1 MSREYPRKLRVAAEL
16 QRVANELLAHEIHD
30 PRLAGVRISA
40 VELSGDLSIARLY
53 FNALDPDEDPG
64 PIETA
69 FDHASGF
76 FRSRLGRAVR
86 LRRVPELS
94 FIQDL
99 GPRRGFELTHLID
112 EVVEDE
118 QDLEH
123 DEKAEEQQS

>member
-16 QRVANELLAHEIHD
+16 QRVANELLAHDIND

-53 FNALDPDEDPG
+53 FNTLDPDDDPE

-69 FDHASGF
+69 FERASGF
-76 FRSRLGRAVR
+76 FRSRLGRAVQ

-112 EVVEDE
+112 ELVEDE
-118 QDLEH
+118 QTVE
-123 DEKAEEQQS
+123 DEDAAEEQ

>member
-40 VELSGDLSIARLY
+40 VELSGDLSVARLF
-53 FNALDPDEDPG
+53 FNTLDPDDDPA

-69 FDHASGF
+69 FDRASGF
-76 FRSRLGRAVR
+76 FRARLGRAVR
-86 LRRVPELS
+86 LRRVPALS

-99 GPRRGFELTHLID
+99 GPRRGLELTTLID
-112 EVVEDE
+112 DVVEDGQNVEDDESAKE
-118 QDLEH
+118 Q
-123 DEKAEEQQS
+123 

>member
-16 QRVANELLAHEIHD
+16 QRVANELLTHDIND

-40 VELSGDLSIARLY
+40 VELSGDLSMARLY
-53 FNALDPDEDPG
+53 FNTLDPDDDPG
-64 PIETA
+64 PIEMA
-69 FDHASGF
+69 FKRASGF

-94 FIQDL
+94 FVQDI
-99 GPRRGFELTHLID
+99 GPRRGFALTHLID

-118 QDLEH
+118 QSVDD
-123 DEKAEEQQS
+123 DERDSD

>member
-16 QRVANELLAHEIHD
+16 QRVANELLMHDIND

-40 VELSGDLSIARLY
+40 VELSGDLSMARLY
-53 FNALDPDEDPG
+53 FNTLDPDDDPE

-69 FDHASGF
+69 FSRASGF

-94 FIQDL
+94 FVQDI

-118 QDLEH
+118 QSVDD
-123 DEKAEEQQS
+123 DERASD

>member
-16 QRVANELLAHEIHD
+16 QRVANELLAHEIND

-40 VELSGDLSIARLY
+40 VELTGDLSSARLY
-53 FNALDPDEDPG
+53 FNTLDPDEDPG

-69 FDHASGF
+69 FDRASGF

-94 FIQDL
+94 FVQDI

-118 QDLEH
+118 QGHED
-123 DEKAEEQQS
+123 DENTGEG

>member
-16 QRVANELLAHEIHD
+16 QRVANELLAQEIND

-40 VELSGDLSIARLY
+40 VELSGDLSVARLF
-53 FNALDPDEDPG
+53 FNTLDPDDDPE

-69 FDHASGF
+69 LERASGF
-76 FRSRLGRAVR
+76 FRSRLGRALR

-94 FIQDL
+94 FVQDL

-112 EVVEDE
+112 EVVAYEQNVED
-118 QDLEH
+118 
-123 DEKAEEQQS
+123 DETSQEP

>member
-16 QRVANELLAHEIHD
+16 QRVANELLAQEIND

-40 VELSGDLSIARLY
+40 VELSGDLSVARLF
-53 FNALDPDEDPG
+53 FNTLDPDDDPE

-69 FDHASGF
+69 LERASGF

-94 FIQDL
+94 FVQDL
-99 GPRRGFELTHLID
+99 GPRRGFALTHLID
-112 EVVEDE
+112 EVVAHEQNVED
-118 QDLEH
+118 
-123 DEKAEEQQS
+123 DETSQEP

>member
-16 QRVANELLAHEIHD
+16 QRVANELLTHDIND

-40 VELSGDLSIARLY
+40 VELSGDLSMARLY
-53 FNALDPDEDPG
+53 FNTLDPDDDPE

-69 FDHASGF
+69 FNRASGF

-94 FIQDL
+94 FVQDI

-118 QDLEH
+118 QSVDD
-123 DEKAEEQQS
+123 DERASD